1 MMKRE
6 FERMCMQK
14 DETISDELYSDV
26 QCLYIASD
34 DLKADFCQ
42 NTFGKEN
49 TPDDIFWK
57 VRRCDKKSG
66 NRDRSLLLTALAH
79 FSAPDVSEERLEF
92 LRFRLDLLPYE
103 ERAAFS
109 GLLSWIEDSN
119 EWYTELLCRTRKA
132 EAMVVSIKRRLD
144 ILSNPV

>member
-26 QCLYIASD
+26 QCLYRASVE
-34 DLKADFCQ
+34 LKADFCQ

-79 FSAPDVSEERLEF
+79 FSTFDVSEERLAS
-92 LRFRLDLLPYE
+92 LRSQLVLLSYE
-103 ERAAFS
+103 ERAAFL

-119 EWYTELLCRTRKA
+119 EWYTELLCRTREA
-132 EAMVVSIKRRLD
+132 EATVVALRKELKL
-144 ILSNPV
+144 LSNPV